1 MPKAVSLN
9 FLVLAFIKKV
19 LCYMLARNVEQW
31 SLPSRN
37 LQSGKGERKIESS
50 HKSTTATTMGSLK
63 ETRCYENLNR
73 EFNLV
78 KRVGKSS
85 MGKRKDKEL
94 TKYVSNKPFLI
105 GFF

>member
-1 MPKAVSLN
+1 
-9 FLVLAFIKKV
+9 
-19 LCYMLARNVEQW
+19 MLAQNVEQR

-50 HKSTTATTMGSLK
+50 HKSKTATTMGGLK

-78 KRVGKSS
+78 KGVGKSS
-85 MGKRKDKEL
+85 MGKRRVKDKEL